1 MYPKQIHT
9 NPRQA
14 AIPARWS
21 VREWLF
27 GLRWPHWRSEK
38 KITPD
43 HMVVEFLPSPL
54 GRCLLFLLLWCE
66 IALRTCKRDQK
77 GFKACGLQNDSHWSL
92 PQNLSFPSLPI
103 PLQAIVKYFGLSHT
117 QSHTDLWNP
126 LAQSLYQCPVKGQ
139 KEFFTYRYKPNSTF
153 QYISKLHS
161 SRKWMKMNEN

>member
-1 MYPKQIHT
+1 MDPKQIHT

-21 VREWLF
+21 VRGWLF

-43 HMVVEFLPSPL
+43 HMVVGFLPSPL

-103 PLQAIVKYFGLSHT
+103 PSYPFLFFDSSVLTNWAHTEVFGGIILCILQLIPLFTVFVPCPGYPV
-117 QSHTDLWNP
+117 QSWLWDFP
-126 LAQSLYQCPVKGQ
+126 
-139 KEFFTYRYKPNSTF
+139 
-153 QYISKLHS
+153 
-161 SRKWMKMNEN
+161 

>member
-1 MYPKQIHT
+1 MDPKQIHT

-66 IALRTCKRDQK
+66 IALRTCKRDRK

-103 PLQAIVKYFGLSHT
+103 PSYPSPSNCEIFWT
-117 QSHTDLWNP
+117 QPHPVPHRP
-126 LAQSLYQCPVKGQ
+126 LESSGPKPVPMSCERTKG
-139 KEFFTYRYKPNSTF
+139 
-153 QYISKLHS
+153 ILHL
-161 SRKWMKMNEN
+161 